1 MKRLLF
7 TLLFCTSALAAD
19 SDWNIRVKYGT
30 AGAPPFDQSAT
41 ELPKRV
47 VDSVAFAARDPYVRI
62 LSWSNPVIH
71 QVNSTTKAWKFK
83 VMTQYRDYTV
93 FVDKDRA
100 TAY

>member
-7 TLLFCTSALAAD
+7 TILFCSSALAAD

-30 AGAPPFDQSAT
+30 AGAPPFADSDTQ
-41 ELPKRV
+41 LPKRV
-47 VDSVAFAARDPYVRI
+47 VDAVAFAARDPYVRI
-62 LSWSNPVIH
+62 LSWSNPTIH
-71 QVNSTTKAWKFK
+71 QVNANNKAWKFK

-93 FVDKDRA
+93 YVDKDRA